1 MNLAL
6 VSLAVAAFGVGTTEF
21 VVMGLLPGIAT
32 DLSVSVPAAG
42 GIVTAYAAGVVVGA
56 PIMAMATNRMPRK
69 AALLALMLLF
79 TLGNVLCF
87 FAPTYELVIG
97 ARIVTA
103 FAHGAFFGIAAI
115 AAADLVPDSRR
126 TQAIALVFAGL
137 TVANVLGVPGGTWLG
152 AVLGWR
158 ATFLA
163 VAAIGVLGMAMLALF
178 LPLGMT
184 SPRARLGDEFK
195 VLARPA
201 VLSAMALTVATSA
214 SFFMGFTFV
223 IPYLTEVKG
232 LSMATANLGLVFFG
246 LGMTGGGL
254 AGGHLADW
262 NLTASI
268 RIGCAAVVAVFL
280 VMPFVWPSPAVV
292 MVAMFVWGMAVF
304 ALAPPLQMLVIR
316 AAKDAPTAAS
326 TINQAAFNLGNA
338 IGAWL
343 ASVGLAAGLSYA
355 SLPLAAAGLAF
366 CALLLATVV
375 FVKRSPRGAAAPA

>member
-1 MNLAL
+1 
-6 VSLAVAAFGVGTTEF
+6 
-21 VVMGLLPGIAT
+21 
-32 DLSVSVPAAG
+32 
-42 GIVTAYAAGVVVGA
+42 
-56 PIMAMATNRMPRK
+56 
-69 AALLALMLLF
+69 
-79 TLGNVLCF
+79 
-87 FAPTYELVIG
+87 
-97 ARIVTA
+97 
-103 FAHGAFFGIAAI
+103 
-115 AAADLVPDSRR
+115 
-126 TQAIALVFAGL
+126 
-137 TVANVLGVPGGTWLG
+137 
-152 AVLGWR
+152 
-158 ATFLA
+158 
-163 VAAIGVLGMAMLALF
+163 
-178 LPLGMT
+178 
-184 SPRARLGDEFK
+184 
-195 VLARPA
+195 
-201 VLSAMALTVATSA
+201 
-214 SFFMGFTFV
+214 
-223 IPYLTEVKG
+223 
-232 LSMATANLGLVFFG
+232 
-246 LGMTGGGL
+246 MTGGGL